1 MDRTLPCTFYTRLY
15 FSLDWKI
22 IDRRNSFYLAEKSS
36 RWSRVCVFDDE
47 ETRRGRGVE
56 VYYIIFFSFLE
67 VEKFA
72 RKRFKGEIQLFLPII
87 TIIYTFYYSNK
98 YNYILGDSLYSSI
111 SDIPLRIS
119 PSKNKTRFAK
129 FFITPPPFPFFT
141 KEPAMADLRSRGMR
155 ERERERELETKEKTG
170 YGYKYGYNKGM

>member
-22 IDRRNSFYLAEKSS
+22 IDRRNSFYLAEKSW

-98 YNYILGDSLYSSI
+98 YNYILGTLFLFLHLRHSTTNLSFQKQNSLRKILYYTT
-111 SDIPLRIS
+111 PLPLLHKRTCDGGFTV
-119 PSKNKTRFAK
+119 TRDA
-129 FFITPPPFPFFT
+129 
-141 KEPAMADLRSRGMR
+141 G
-155 ERERERELETKEKTG
+155 ERERERVGNEGKNGVWPQVWL
-170 YGYKYGYNKGM
+170 